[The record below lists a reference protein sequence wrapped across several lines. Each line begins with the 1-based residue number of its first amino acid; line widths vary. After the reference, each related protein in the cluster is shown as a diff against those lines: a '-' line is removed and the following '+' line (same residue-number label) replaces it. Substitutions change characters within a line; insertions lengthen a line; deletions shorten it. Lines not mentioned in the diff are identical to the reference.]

1 MTERLKGTPP
11 KILFVDDSMEF
22 LEGIRFSLLANKD
35 FEVVTLSDSRQALTY
50 LSRDTYSAVFLD
62 WIMPE
67 PTGANLLPIIVETFP
82 RLPVIIMTGLNDLDT
97 AVNCMRQNAFDY
109 ITKPVDMNRLEMTIN
124 RAIEMNELSSQNKQ
138 MEEYLLGKPLINPD
152 IFSDILTQNDKMQ
165 SIFKLIE
172 TISLSRYPVFIE
184 GETGV
189 GKELIA
195 KAVHR
200 ASRVKGDLVALNIA
214 AYDPQM
220 IDDMLF
226 GHQKGAFTGANG
238 SREGFIAKA
247 QGGTLFL
254 DEIGDLSPECQIK
267 LLRFLQEGEF
277 HRLGSDAVHK
287 SNARIIVASNKNFK
301 DLMQK
306 GKFREDLYHRLNNH
320 KITVPPLRERR
331 EDILL
336 LAKHYVAVAA
346 KDVNKAAPRLST
358 ELSHALI
365 NQDYP
370 GNVRELINK
379 VRSATVS
386 NTSGVLTPEDFP
398 DFKKFIASPIVQ
410 FKQFDSGQ
418 VSFYALFPSFPTI
431 DEMEKLLVQEAM
443 KKSGGK
449 QNVTAELLGVCRQT
463 VMKRMRELNL
473 NPSYNA

>member
-1 MTERLKGTPP
+1 
-11 KILFVDDSMEF
+11 MEF